1 MNSPVGRGASEGPRR
16 RDSSEGG
23 EDLFNLSDTSL
34 NEKLRLLNAFDKKA
48 IQAFKKELPDQPPP
62 NTTENIK
69 LVAQRLIGLSKKQG
83 LSTILTKLLDHISL
97 SKKTY
102 IICVQKYF

>member
-48 IQAFKKELPDQPPP
+48 IQPFKK
-62 NTTENIK
+62 
-69 LVAQRLIGLSKKQG
+69 
-83 LSTILTKLLDHISL
+83 
-97 SKKTY
+97 
-102 IICVQKYF
+102 